1 MAISFFCEKFF
12 GKGASM
18 RGGGFALLGRTER
31 INCFL
36 FALFSGKS
44 QDGLAFKILFCVWPG
59 ICEDREIKPFCR
71 EAVSVKETFTL
82 EFSFIYFNFV

>member
-1 MAISFFCEKFF
+1 
-12 GKGASM
+12 M
-18 RGGGFALLGRTER
+18 RGGGFALLGRTKR
-31 INCFL
+31 INRFL

-59 ICEDREIKPFCR
+59 IWEDREAETFCR

-82 EFSFIYFNFV
+82 DFSFIYFNFV